1 MSHARLTS
9 VEVTRFKSYRERTC
23 LALKPLTVLVGRN
36 NSGKST
42 MVQALL
48 LLKQTLENPRTDVPL
63 DLVGTVEALSLRE
76 LTHGWPE
83 SLDHQNAGP
92 SFALELESQLDLK
105 EALAG
110 TVKTSEKV
118 LIENGIQGLQH
129 RGDATHAD
137 VWTRM
142 ELSFGSEGRR
152 THLTSVRILSRAERP
167 EADVERRAGRP
178 SFLEGLMASK
188 RKLQRFYAGSFD
200 VLLRRNPDGSFRVS
214 INGETVDEIGIE
226 WDHFI
231 PHLTLDRSGLGP
243 RDQKRIY
250 HNLWLFRCQQPLA
263 DLRALLRGFGFL
275 GSTRS
280 LPPTLYRVSASEP
293 PDTVGVSGEHAAE
306 ILHARR
312 DDVVHYLC
320 PVGLQDN
327 RPSVEATVRARPLID
342 AVNDVFSSMG
352 LAGQVSI
359 DDVKDFGFR
368 LLFGKATLQHVGRG
382 LTYLLPL
389 VEYGL
394 LLDPKR
400 FDGVPGD
407 VDHQTF
413 LDSLTGYSLAAL
425 EEPEAHIHPK
435 LQTQLAH
442 WFVSL
447 AMCGRN
453 LIVETHSDHFVRR
466 LRGLIARAP
475 QGGSL
480 ETWLRENVAIVEV
493 SQDAGGCSTLA
504 ASGLTERGDFE
515 RWPADF
521 MDVATDEERE
531 IYDAALEK
539 PAVAPGPTAASG
551 ILHDHGEEPLQRS
564 VSWVCSKMCS

>member
-1 MSHARLTS
+1 MSHARLLS
-9 VEVTRFKSYRERTC
+9 IEVTRFKSY
-23 LALKPLTVLVGRN
+23 LAPTRLDLKPLTILVGRN

-63 DLVGTVEALSLRE
+63 NLVGTVEALSLRE

-83 SLDHQNAGP
+83 AIDDDHEGP
-92 SFALELESQLDLK
+92 SFALDLESRLDL
-105 EALAG
+105 AQAFAS

-118 LIENGIQGLQH
+118 LIANGVVGLKFRRPH
-129 RGDATHAD
+129 AT
-137 VWTRM
+137 VRTRV
-142 ELSFGSEGRR
+142 ELSFGSDGRR
-152 THLTSVRILSRAERP
+152 TILTRMRVTSQRGASPASLSAYLSEP
-167 EADVERRAGRP
+167 PIYSSDFVV
-178 SFLEGLMASK
+178 
-188 RKLQRFYAGSFD
+188 D
-200 VLLRRNPDGSFRVS
+200 LRRQLESAFEVQINHGSA
-214 INGETVDEIGIE
+214 EDIGVE

-231 PHLTLDRSGLGP
+231 PHLTFDRRGSGQ
-243 RDQKRIY
+243 RDSNRIR
-250 HNLWLFRCQQPLA
+250 HNLWLFRCLQPLE

-293 PDTVGVSGEHAAE
+293 PETVGVSGEYAAE

-312 DDVVHYLC
+312 NDVVHYLRPIQIENDT
-320 PVGLQDN
+320 PVIGT
-327 RPSVEATVRARPLID
+327 TVQARPLVE
-342 AVNDVFSSMG
+342 AVNDVFAAMG
-352 LAGQVSI
+352 LVGQISI
-359 DDVKDFGFR
+359 EDVQEVGFR

-400 FDGVPGD
+400 FEGTEALDRD
-407 VDHQTF
+407 AF
-413 LDSLTGYSLAAL
+413 LASLTSFSLAAL

-442 WFVSL
+442 WFVAL

-475 QGGSL
+475 KGSLL
-480 ETWLRENVAIVEV
+480 ETWLRENVSIVEV
-493 SQDAGGCSTLA
+493 SQDSEGNSTLS
-504 ASGLTERGDFE
+504 ASALTEAGDFE

-531 IYDAALEK
+531 IYDAALDK
-539 PAVAPGPTAASG
+539 SAATPSQPMAKSG
-551 ILHDHGEEPLQRS
+551 IVHDEGDEPEEG
-564 VSWVCSKMCS
+564 

>member
-1 MSHARLTS
+1 MSHARLLS
-9 VEVTRFKSYRERTC
+9 IEVTRFKSY
-23 LALKPLTVLVGRN
+23 LAPTRLDLKPLTVLVGRN

-63 DLVGTVEALSLRE
+63 NLVGTVEALSLRE

-83 SLDHQNAGP
+83 TLDDENPGP
-92 SFALELESQLDLK
+92 TFALEFESQLDLAQ
-105 EALAG
+105 ALAS

-118 LIENGIQGLQH
+118 LIDNGVPGLSY
-129 RGDATHAD
+129 GKSHA
-137 VWTRM
+137 VVKTRV
-142 ELSFGSEGRR
+142 ELCFGSEGRR
-152 THLTSVRILSRAERP
+152 THLTKVRIVSQGPHKRRSLAQFLAAPPQIYASDFAVLLVRGRDGGFHLTIDSD
-167 EADVERRAGRP
+167 DVEG
-178 SFLEGLMASK
+178 FG
-188 RKLQRFYAGSFD
+188 
-200 VLLRRNPDGSFRVS
+200 V
-214 INGETVDEIGIE
+214 E

-231 PHLTLDRSGLGP
+231 PHLTFDRSGSGP
-243 RDQKRIY
+243 RDANRIR
-250 HNLWLFRCQQPLA
+250 HNLWLFRCRQPLE

-293 PDTVGVSGEHAAE
+293 PETVGVSGEYAAE

-312 DDVVHYLC
+312 NDVVHYLR
-320 PVGLQDN
+320 PVRIEDN
-327 RPSVEATVRARPLID
+327 VPTLETTVQARPLVE
-342 AVNDVFSSMG
+342 AVNDVFAAMG
-352 LAGQVSI
+352 LVGQISI
-359 DDVKDFGFR
+359 EDVQEIGFR

-400 FDGVPGD
+400 FEGSETVGRDA
-407 VDHQTF
+407 F
-413 LDSLTGYSLAAL
+413 LASLTSYSLAAL

-442 WFVSL
+442 WFVAL

-475 QGGSL
+475 QGSLL
-480 ETWLRENVAIVEV
+480 ETWLRDNVSIVEV
-493 SQDAGGCSTLA
+493 SQDSAGNSTLS
-504 ASGLTERGDFE
+504 ASALTEQGDFE

-531 IYDAALEK
+531 IYDAALDK
-539 PAVAPGPTAASG
+539 SAAAPPGPTTASA
-551 ILHDHGEEPLQRS
+551 IVHDEGEEPEEG
-564 VSWVCSKMCS
+564 

>member
-1 MSHARLTS
+1 MSHARLLS
-9 VEVTRFKSYRERTC
+9 VEVTRFKSYLKPTR
-23 LALKPLTVLVGRN
+23 LDLKPLTVLIGRN

-48 LLKQTLENPRTDVPL
+48 LLKQTLENPRADVPL
-63 DLVGTVEALSLRE
+63 NLVGTVEALSLRE

-83 SLDHQNAGP
+83 ALDDDHPGP
-92 SFALELESQLDLK
+92 TFTLEMTSQLDLRQ
-105 EALAG
+105 ALDS
-110 TVKTSEKV
+110 TVRTTKKV
-118 LIENGIQGLQH
+118 LTANGIVGLKTLED
-129 RGDATHAD
+129 RPVAD
-137 VWTRM
+137 VRTQVK
-142 ELSFGSEGRR
+142 LSFGSDGRR
-152 THLTSVRILSRAERP
+152 THLTAVTIVSQERIELPSTRRIFLYQVPIYSRQFK
-167 EADVERRAGRP
+167 VELTRRD
-178 SFLEGLMASK
+178 EGTFA
-188 RKLQRFYAGSFD
+188 
-200 VLLRRNPDGSFRVS
+200 VIIDGD
-214 INGETVDEIGIE
+214 TVDDFGVE

-231 PHLTLDRSGLGP
+231 PHLTYDRSGRGP
-243 RDQKRIY
+243 RDTNRIR
-250 HNLWLFRCQQPLA
+250 HNLWLFRCRQPLE
-263 DLRALLRGFGFL
+263 DLRVLLRGFGFL

-293 PDTVGVSGEHAAE
+293 PESVGVSGEYAAE

-312 DDVVHYLC
+312 DDVVHYLR
-320 PVGLQDN
+320 PVRIEHN
-327 RPSVEATVRARPLID
+327 IPSVESTVQARPLVE
-342 AVNDVFSSMG
+342 AVNDVFAAMG
-352 LAGQVSI
+352 LVGKISI
-359 DDVKDFGFR
+359 EDVKEVGFR

-400 FDGVPGD
+400 FEGSDPVARD
-407 VDHQTF
+407 EF
-413 LDSLTGYSLAAL
+413 LASLTSYSLAAL

-442 WFVSL
+442 WFVAL

-475 QGGSL
+475 TGSEL
-480 ETWLRENVAIVEV
+480 EKWLRENVSIVEV
-493 SQDAGGCSTLA
+493 SQDDEGNSTLS
-504 ASGLTERGDFE
+504 ASALTAQGDFE

-531 IYDAALEK
+531 IYDAALDK
-539 PAVAPGPTAASG
+539 PAATPSEPAPESS
-551 ILHDHGEEPLQRS
+551 IVHDLGEEPEED
-564 VSWVCSKMCS
+564 